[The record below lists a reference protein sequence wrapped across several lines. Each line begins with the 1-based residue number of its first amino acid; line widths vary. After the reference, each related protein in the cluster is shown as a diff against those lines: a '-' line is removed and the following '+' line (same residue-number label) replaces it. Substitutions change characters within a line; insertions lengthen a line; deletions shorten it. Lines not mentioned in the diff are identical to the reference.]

1 MQRIFD
7 KLAKLGMKLGVSCKW
22 LKAKMG
28 IISTLVSVMPLHC
41 PELAVADNTH
51 RSQSAAKR
59 SVVVHV
65 EVLYMRCSCVVHC
78 VIFTP
83 LWMSHNDK
91 TL

>member
-22 LKAKMG
+22 PKAKMG

-51 RSQSAAKR
+51 RSQSAAKDH
-59 SVVVHV
+59 SW
-65 EVLYMRCSCVVHC
+65 YMLKFSICDALV
-78 VIFTP
+78 
-83 LWMSHNDK
+83 
-91 TL
+91 